1 MQTLSEFLSDWLA
14 LRSGALR
21 ARTVESYQSILRLH
35 IIPAIGDVPIDQL
48 SQWVIRPVLAAIVA
62 RGHTRTAELT
72 WVILSAALADVP
84 GAPMTGVPRPAH
96 IQRTPDAWSDAQI
109 ASYMAAL
116 PGHRHGLALALGLV
130 CGLRRGEICGLRWC
144 DVSWDTSE
152 LHITNQRQRLADGRL
167 VDGPPKSHAGVRSVP
182 LPAPLMAR
190 LRAARQLSGYIDPI
204 TPSGLD
210 AAHRALVARLGLPPI
225 PLHGLRHSM
234 ATSCVRHGGDIRS
247 LQIVLGHARY
257 ATTADRYTHPDR
269 DMLRH
274 AVDLAALPWY
284 NVPSAQSLVRS
295 NFGPDS

>member
-1 MQTLSEFLSDWLA
+1 MQTLSQYLSDWLA

-21 ARTVESYQSILRLH
+21 ARTVESYASVLRLH
-35 IIPAIGDVPIDQL
+35 IVPAIGDVPVDQL
-48 SQWVIRPVLAAIVA
+48 SQWAIRPVLAAIVA

-84 GAPMTGVPRPAH
+84 GAPMAGVPRPAH

-109 ASYMAAL
+109 STYMAAL

-167 VDGPPKSHAGVRSVP
+167 MDGPPKSRAGVRSVP
-182 LPAPLMAR
+182 VPPPLMAR

-269 DMLRH
+269 SMLRH
-274 AVDLAALPWY
+274 AVDLASLPWY
-284 NVPSAQSLVRS
+284 T
-295 NFGPDS
+295 GPGVQGAGQVQKST